1 MSNFSVLLDMDGVML
16 NTEPLYDKFW
26 EEAAVRYNISIP
38 NFARVIKGTTLP
50 NILKQYFSEYSQEEI
65 NQLIKDV
72 DDCEA
77 NMIFDEIPG
86 SIDFVKTLK
95 EAGVKVGLVTSST
108 SRKMVEVNKQREF
121 DLLFDTIITA
131 EHVTHG
137 KPNPECFLIGARN
150 LGGDPKNCFVFEDSH
165 AGIQAGTAAG
175 MRVIGLSTTLGEEA
189 IKDKCLKV
197 IPDFKNITIEDLK
210 QLL

>member
-1 MSNFSVLLDMDGVML
+1 MSNFCVLFDMDGVML

-26 EEAAVRYNISIP
+26 EEAAVRYNITIP

-65 NQLIKDV
+65 NQLIKEV

-95 EAGVKVGLVTSST
+95 DVGIKVGLVTSST
-108 SRKMVEVNKQREF
+108 SRKMVEVNKQRAF
-121 DLLFDTIITA
+121 DQLFDTIITA

-137 KPNPECFLIGARN
+137 KPNPECFLIGAKN
-150 LGGDPKNCFVFEDSH
+150 LGEDPKNCFVFEDSH
-165 AGIQAGTAAG
+165 AGIQAGISAG
-175 MRVIGLSTTLGEEA
+175 MRIVGLSTTLGEEA
-189 IKDKCLKV
+189 IKNKCLKV